1 MNFTKLKANA
11 LQILKMYED
20 YEGDNN
26 LAGICGFIKWMS
38 IEIGFGVNDVMY
50 DMYHSLGIISL
61 DYDNGTRIGSGK
73 NWLRIA
79 VVKLMIEALED
90 PSVYIANK
98 DYWDYDLYSYEP
110 EGQNKIK
117 KLKDFIKLHQR

>member
-1 MNFTKLKANA
+1 MDFTKIKADTLK
-11 LQILKMYED
+11 ILKMYED
-20 YEGDNN
+20 YEGGNN
-26 LAGICGFIKWMS
+26 FAGICGFVEWMS
-38 IEIGFGVNDVMY
+38 HDHNHVMY
-50 DMYHSLGIISL
+50 DMYHNLGIISL
-61 DYDNGTRIGSGK
+61 DYDNGTKIGSGK

-98 DYWDYDLYSYEP
+98 DCWDYDLYSHEP

-117 KLKDFIKLHQR
+117 KLKDFIMMHQS